1 MICFKLSL
9 KIDCFT
15 SEVYKQ
21 SVHILKSVTF
31 LRMSVL
37 LVCQGVLIFDAK
49 YFSSEFVS

>member
-1 MICFKLSL
+1 MICFKLSS

-31 LRMSVL
+31 CECPFCKFVK
-37 LVCQGVLIFDAK
+37 VLIFDAK